1 MKYFSS
7 LLLLLLLLTGIGYAQ
22 NTQQTI
28 RGTVIDTDSKLPL
41 QGVTIQLE
49 QHNKTISA
57 VSDAQGNFR
66 LEALTIG
73 RYTLSAS
80 SIGYDR
86 LVLPNLVLTAGK
98 ELVLSLSLQEA
109 ATALKEVLV
118 TIDKNKGQ
126 ASNEMSLVSSRSVSP
141 EQTNRYAGGF
151 NDPSKILSNFAG
163 VANTQDGSN
172 DIIVR
177 GNSPKYLQW
186 RLEGVQIT
194 NPNHFADQSAVG
206 GSISTLNNN
215 LLATSDFYTGAF
227 SAEFGDALSGVYDV
241 KLRAGNNEKFE
252 SIASIGIIGTDLTF
266 EGPFKKGYKG
276 SFLVNYRYSTV
287 SLLDNLGLFN
297 DIDGVLNFQDAAF
310 KLVLP
315 TNKLGTFSIYGL
327 GGISNF
333 RFNDVT
339 PALWQTPGN
348 RFMRNKT
355 GEDFKKKSHLLNVGI
370 NHTLTLNRNSH
381 LFTALTYSSE
391 GIDDA
396 VYESFLFK
404 VYDDNGNYVK
414 DSTRNNQLN
423 FDGGIKKSTYRA
435 EMTYNHKFNARHKI
449 QLGTKYGL
457 QQYDFNQSMLKDSS
471 SIRTTLVDFTDN
483 LSTIRNFIN
492 WKFRINEAFSTVAGV
507 HNMNVLLN
515 KKSTIE
521 PRFAMNYKPNRSSTW
536 SLGYGNHSALESIH
550 HYFTRIEN
558 QSAQTT
564 EPNKDLG
571 LLKANHFVL
580 GYERK
585 LSKNLLIKMEAYYQQ
600 LYNLP
605 VANSDTN
612 LFSTIN
618 EGLDFQYVDLINKGK
633 GSNYGIELTLERFFN
648 RNYYYL
654 INASV
659 YNSTYKA
666 LDGIKRNTRFN
677 GNYLVNA
684 LFGKEFPKLGRK
696 DNKTFA
702 INSRLFFG
710 GGKKHIPLLRNASG
724 NLAVD
729 PANNQFFDYSRAYK
743 NGLDDLYH
751 LTISF
756 SYKIDIRRTTHEI
769 FLNIDNITNNR
780 ARLTEFY
787 DPSETGSV
795 GYMRQSSAFPNLLY
809 RIYF

>member
-1 MKYFSS
+1 MKRISS
-7 LLLLLLLLTGIGYAQ
+7 QLFFLLMLTANSIAQ
-22 NTQQTI
+22 NSQQTI
-28 RGTVIDTDSKLPL
+28 RGTILDTDNKLPVA
-41 QGVTIQLE
+41 GVTITLE
-49 QHNKTISA
+49 QNTALYNS
-57 VSDAQGNFR
+57 VTDAKGNFR
-66 LEALTIG
+66 FEALSIG
-73 RYTLSAS
+73 RYTLYAS
-80 SIGYDR
+80 SIGYDK

-109 ATALKEVLV
+109 ATSLKEVLV

-126 ASNEMSLVSSRSVSP
+126 ASNDMSLVSSRSVSP

-186 RLEGVQIT
+186 RLEGIQIT
-194 NPNHFADQSAVG
+194 NPNHFSDQSSVG

-215 LLATSDFYTGAF
+215 LLANSDFYTGAF

-310 KLVLP
+310 KVVLP
-315 TNKLGTFSIYGL
+315 TNRAGTFSIFGL
-327 GGISNF
+327 GGISKF
-333 RFNDVT
+333 RFNDVK
-339 PALWQTPGN
+339 PSLWQTPGD
-348 RFMRNKT
+348 RYIRNKT

-370 NHTLTLNRNSH
+370 NHTLTLNRKSH
-381 LFTALTYSSE
+381 LITSLAYSSE
-391 GIDDA
+391 GIEDA
-396 VYESFLFK
+396 VLENFLFK
-404 VYDDNGNYVK
+404 VYDDNGNYIK
-414 DSTRNNQLN
+414 DSVRNNVLN

-435 EMTYNHKFNARHKI
+435 ELTYHHKFNARHKI
-449 QLGTKYGL
+449 QIGTKYGL
-457 QQYDFNQSMLKDSS
+457 QHYDFNQSMLKDSS
-471 SIRTTLVDFTDN
+471 SIRTTLVDFNDN

-492 WKFRINEAFSTVAGV
+492 WKFRINESFSTVAGV

-521 PRFAMNYKPNRSSTW
+521 PRFALNFKPDRSSTW
-536 SLGYGNHSALESIH
+536 SLGYGNHSAMESIH

-558 QSAQTT
+558 QSGQVT

-580 GYERK
+580 GYEKK
-585 LSKNLLIKMEAYYQQ
+585 LSKNLLIKLEAYYQQ

-612 LFSTIN
+612 IFSTIN
-618 EGLDFQYVDLINKGK
+618 EGLDFQYTDLINKGS
-633 GSNYGIELTLERFFN
+633 GANYGIELTLERFFT

-677 GNYLVNA
+677 GNYIVNA
-684 LFGKEFPKLGRK
+684 LFGKEFPKLGK
-696 DNKTFA
+696 KHNKTFA
-702 INSRLFFG
+702 INSRVFFG
-710 GGKKHIPLLRNASG
+710 GGKKQIPLLRNATG
-724 NLAVD
+724 ELAVD
-729 PANNQFFDYSRAYK
+729 PPNNQYLDYSKAYK

-787 DPSETGSV
+787 DPSEPGSV